1 MRALFEK
8 DIRIVLMRKSTLLI
22 FLVIG
27 VIFTWSYSNYFSGA
41 YLTMLGTM
49 IALSTISYDD
59 ADNCMAFLF
68 TLPCTRKQYVLEKYM
83 FVYGFS
89 FLAGLTG
96 LVIIVVSSMVKGEM
110 VNEVVI
116 IETLAS
122 EIPILVIT
130 GGIMIPLQLK
140 FGSEKSRII
149 LMSLIGIVLIIGVIA
164 TKNDRIKSLVDYLDN
179 TLNSN
184 TPIGALLVLI
194 IILIVLSVIS
204 VCISGRIVDRKEY

>member
-194 IILIVLSVIS
+194 IILIILSVIS